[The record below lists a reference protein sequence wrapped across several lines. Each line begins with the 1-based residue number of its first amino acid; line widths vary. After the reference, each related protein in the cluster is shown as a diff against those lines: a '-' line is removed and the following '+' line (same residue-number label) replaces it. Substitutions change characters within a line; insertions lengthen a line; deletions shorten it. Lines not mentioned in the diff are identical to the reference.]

1 MENSSNK
8 IEIIC
13 SKCGKIPEFLKVHTD
28 NSKIEFNCKQCGKYE
43 LLINEF
49 INELSKENYFKK
61 CGNCIKRGLE
71 NKYYYCFFCKKD
83 YCENC
88 IKNDHSKHDYIESKK
103 KKNICLNH
111 NKEFKYFCFKCKE
124 NICEEEIK
132 ENGKHKEHK
141 IEEISKTKESESLNA
156 NKKDIEEIN
165 KYLKNLVEFNDLL
178 LNKSEI
184 IQNKDFYINS
194 IKNMGK
200 SLKEGNE
207 RNSKDIKC
215 LLTRLKVGISKSID
229 AIDALIDKDIHLH
242 RFDKSL
248 YLNNKE
254 LYDEG
259 FKLISQISFNQLKEI
274 DLSENK
280 IKDIQAFKKMS
291 LPFLEFLNLS
301 HNEIDKIEPITKINS
316 KELEYLFLQKNH
328 IEDIETFLDSNFEKI
343 KLLRVEDYN
352 TNFSNQNFNDEV
364 AKERIEKKRIEN
376 LNKIK
381 SKYPE
386 GFIYKSID
394 EQKKEFKKKYELDYD
409 ISWDNEFINLP
420 DLKGGQKMLK
430 ALFLIIT
437 YMPKNNI
444 NKLIL
449 RNNDIKDP
457 SMLKWVNFNK
467 LETLDLA
474 VNKINHLTF
483 LLEMKAENL
492 KYLYLDNNEFKEIHQ
507 IINSNFP
514 KLEVLS
520 INENDFDSFEMKDSP
535 IFKKLKK
542 KNIKIEK
549 KEKVEE
555 KNQIF
560 IQLDEENENAN
571 ENLPEEQNSNS

>member
-1 MENSSNK
+1 MDNSNSYEN
-8 IEIIC
+8 ELLLC
-13 SKCGKIPEFLKVHTD
+13 SKCGEIPEIIKIHTD
-28 NSKIEFNCKQCGKYE
+28 NSKIEFNCKICGKYE
-43 LLINEF
+43 ILIDEHYD
-49 INELSKENYFKK
+49 ELSKNKFSSDENNSVNNREFYCFDCKK
-61 CGNCIKRGLE
+61 TCNENHSNHNCIEIDEKKRKCLE
-71 NKYYYCFFCKKD
+71 HN
-83 YCENC
+83 EN
-88 IKNDHSKHDYIESKK
+88 
-103 KKNICLNH
+103 
-111 NKEFKYFCFKCKE
+111 FQYFCFECRKNLCTIEKK
-124 NICEEEIK
+124 NSHKNHKTIEIK
-132 ENGKHKEHK
+132 DLTKSLIDNQKK
-141 IEEISKTKESESLNA
+141 ID
-156 NKKDIEEIN
+156 DINDALQNII
-165 KYLKNLVEFNDLL
+165 EFNETI
-178 LNKSEI
+178 LNKAEI
-184 IQNKDFYINS
+184 FKNEDFYVNS

-200 SLKEGNE
+200 SLEEAKD

-215 LLTRLKVGISKSID
+215 LFNGLSEGIQNSLKAFDYFID
-229 AIDALIDKDIHLH
+229 QKKIHLH
-242 RFDKSL
+242 RDDKCL
-248 YLNNKE
+248 QLNNQK
-254 LYDEG
+254 LVDKD
-259 FKLISQISFNQLKEI
+259 FKCITQISFNQLKEI
-274 DLSENK
+274 DISENK
-280 IKDIQAFKKMS
+280 IKNIQSFKKMS

-549 KEKVEE
+549 KEKVE
-555 KNQIF
+555 K
-560 IQLDEENENAN
+560 
-571 ENLPEEQNSNS
+571 